1 MQITD
6 EAGVRR
12 VTFDRPDVLNAFTTD
27 TAAELADILAEAN
40 PAELDAIVLTG
51 EGRAFSAGGD
61 IESMA
66 AREETPEEAYERID
80 GTFGRLAEEALSC
93 RVPIVARV
101 NGDAVGAGMAL
112 VALTD
117 FAYAV
122 ESARFSAAFVRVGLI
137 PDTGGTFLLPRLVG
151 LRAAKDLAFTGR
163 FFDGAEAAELG
174 IVNEVVSENELDD
187 RINDLLDV
195 LRKRPTRTIGMA
207 KRAMHANLGRGIGEA
222 LDYENVVQ
230 SQAYAT
236 QEHGEGVAAFLEDR
250 TPDFQS

>member
-6 EAGVRR
+6 EVGVRR
-12 VTFDRPDVLNAFTTD
+12 VTFDRPDVLNAFTTE

-137 PDTGGTFLLPRLVG
+137 PDTGGTYLLPRLVG

-236 QEHGEGVAAFLEDR
+236 QEHGEGIAAFLEDR
-250 TPDFQS
+250 TPEFQS

>member
-12 VTFDRPDVLNAFTTD
+12 VTFDRPDALNAFTTD
-27 TAAELADILAEAN
+27 AAAELADTLATIDPN
-40 PAELDAIVLTG
+40 DLDAIVLTG

-80 GTFGRLAEEALSC
+80 DTFGRLAEEALSC
-93 RVPIVARV
+93 RVPIVARI
-101 NGDAVGAGMAL
+101 NGDAVGAGMAI
-112 VALTD
+112 VALSD

-163 FFDGAEAAELG
+163 FFDAREAADIGL
-174 IVNEVVSENELDD
+174 VNEVVAEDELDD
-187 RINDLLDV
+187 RIDDLLAT
-195 LRKRPTRTIGMA
+195 LEKRPTRTIGMA
-207 KRAMHANLGRGIGEA
+207 KRAIHANLGRGFGEA

-250 TPDFQS
+250 DPEFHS